1 MVQQV
6 EHQNPQDMP
15 PFGWHFGS
23 TDAAQHLFCF
33 PPPPSYFPPFF
44 DYYDDQQ
51 RGAVYTYESP
61 PDVSDSTSLQCLGNL
76 SLRCVEEEEEEEDH
90 AQGLVLDSPSSDY
103 PVLCEEDQ
111 FIVDARAQRR
121 QWGEIQRDYAARFCA
136 SRSLTV
142 QALAMRLTRL
152 RQKYPQLRSVLG
164 DKPRKERRRRDK
176 WAPRIQGSSQGDAIA
191 AAQTLLDFLGQ
202 PDNGGLVSQADCI
215 AVVRIASQLRKNKA
229 ICQ

>member
-44 DYYDDQQ
+44 DCYGDQQ

-76 SLRCVEEEEEEEDH
+76 SLRCVEEGDEEEDH
-90 AQGLVLDSPSSDY
+90 AQGLVLDSPSSNY

-121 QWGEIQRDYAARFCA
+121 RWGEIQRDYKAHFGA
-136 SRSLTV
+136 SRSSTP
-142 QALAMRLTRL
+142 QALAMRLSRL
-152 RQKYPQLRSVLG
+152 RQKHPKLKSVLG
-164 DKPRKERRRRDK
+164 DKPRKKRRRRDQ
-176 WAPRIQGSSQGDAIA
+176 WSQGIQGSSQGDAIA

-202 PDNGGLVSQADCI
+202 PDNGELVSQADCI